1 MKPNEGKESGNEAR
15 QLPNGWMPDFID
27 IAFDSLPGIFYLFDR
42 SGRFR
47 YWNRNLETVTGYSEQ
62 ELGRMN
68 ALDLFDPALHGRVR
82 SAMQQVFETG
92 RASLEAPIL
101 TRFGT
106 TRPYSYY
113 GRLVDLDGE
122 PFVAGMGLDVSR
134 LKEAQE
140 AEAARTQQLRHLA
153 AHVPGVIYQL
163 RLDPEHGRLS
173 MPYASAKIYEVFGVH
188 HEDVDDDASGLFER
202 IFAEDHD
209 RIMRAVELSA
219 RELSTFRQQF
229 RLCPPGGLAEHAEWV
244 EVESTPERLADG
256 ATLWHGFARL
266 VTERRR
272 MEDELTRLAYHDSL
286 TGMPNRTMLQ
296 IALEER
302 IADATVIGNGLAVMH
317 LDLDNFKDINDVWGH
332 TTGDRLLFHLAER
345 LQRRVGDQG
354 QIGRIGGDEFLVLV
368 EGPDPA
374 RQAESLANDLCEALA
389 TPLELDR
396 RVVRVTGSIGISL
409 FPDDGENTE
418 DLLRHADA
426 ALYRAKADGPGSWA
440 RYTPQLTAA
449 AMARRY
455 METELRSAIERDQLK
470 VALQPIVSLNGQRV
484 IGFEALARWYHPED
498 GWIDPEDFIALAETR
513 GLVTPLGEQVYRK
526 AMKHVAGMK
535 GMQLSLNV
543 APAQLRSSDF
553 CDRLVTLA
561 GECGMPS
568 ERLEVE
574 ITERVLMEEAHGAL
588 DQINRLRSVGIGIA
602 IDDFGTGYSSL
613 SYLRKLPIQRLKI
626 DQSFVRNVGE
636 VRENAAIVKA
646 ILTLAR
652 ELGFTTTAEGIQTAA
667 ESEFLRD
674 AGCDFAQGW
683 LFGRGQV
690 IGD

>member
-1 MKPNEGKESGNEAR
+1 MKLDQDEPSASANRE
-15 QLPNGWMPDFID
+15 LPASWMPQFID
-27 IAFDSLPGIFYLFDR
+27 VAFDSLPGIFYLFDR

-47 YWNRNLETVTGYSEQ
+47 YWNSNLESVTGYSGQ
-62 ELGRMN
+62 ELGRMT
-68 ALDLFDPALHGRVR
+68 ALDLFDPVLHDRVR
-82 SAMQQVFETG
+82 LAMEQAFKTG

-113 GRLVDLDGE
+113 GRLVDLGGE
-122 PFVAGMGLDVSR
+122 SFVAGMGLDVSR

-163 RLDPEHGRLS
+163 RLDPETGLLS

-188 HEDVDDDASGLFER
+188 HDQVSADATGLFER
-202 IFAEDHD
+202 IFEQDRE
-209 RIMRAVELSA
+209 RIMRAVEISA
-219 RELSTFRQQF
+219 RELSTFREQF
-229 RLCPPGGLAEHAEWV
+229 RLCPPGGSAEHAEWV
-244 EVESTPERLADG
+244 EVESTPERLGDG

-272 MEDELTRLAYHDSL
+272 MEDELTRLAYHDAL

-317 LDLDNFKDINDVWGH
+317 IDLDNFKDINDVWGH
-332 TTGDRLLFHLAER
+332 TTGDRLLLKLAER
-345 LQRRVGDQG
+345 LQSQVADKA

-368 EGPDPA
+368 EGPEPA
-374 RQAESLANDLCEALA
+374 RQAESLANALCRALS

-440 RYTPQLTAA
+440 RYSPELTAA

-455 METELRSAIERDQLK
+455 IETELRSAIEKNQMR
-470 VALQPIVSLNGQRV
+470 VALQPIVALNGRRV
-484 IGFEALARWYHPED
+484 VGFEALARWYHAED
-498 GWIDPEDFIALAETR
+498 GWIDPEDFVALAETR

-526 AMKHVAGMK
+526 AMEHVAGMK

-543 APAQLRSSDF
+543 APAQLRSTDF

-561 GECGMPS
+561 AECGMPT

-574 ITERVLMEEAHGAL
+574 ITERVLMEESHGAL
-588 DQINRLRSVGIGIA
+588 DQINRLRSAGIGIA

-626 DQSFVRNVGE
+626 DQSFVRNVGA

-667 ESEFLRD
+667 ESDFLRE

-690 IGD
+690 IGA